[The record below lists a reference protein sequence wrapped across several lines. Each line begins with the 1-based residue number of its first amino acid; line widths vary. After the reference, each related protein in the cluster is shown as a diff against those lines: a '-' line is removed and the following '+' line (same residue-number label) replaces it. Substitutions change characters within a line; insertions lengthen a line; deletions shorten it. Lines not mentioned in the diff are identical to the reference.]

1 MKPINGRM
9 LVERDGILYSKIT
22 NQPYT
27 GSVIYLYDEPEDI
40 YGDGQTEGEGTLK
53 NGKREGD
60 FFWYGY
66 DGQLEEI
73 VTWKDNE
80 EINRIKY

>member
-40 YGDGQTEGEGTLK
+40 YGDGQTEGE
-53 NGKREGD
+53 
-60 FFWYGY
+60 
-66 DGQLEEI
+66 
-73 VTWKDNE
+73 
-80 EINRIKY
+80 